1 MASVT
6 TKTRRRRKAKK
17 TAIGHRRKREIRREV
32 RARISALAERL
43 GLAPINQPGDLVDDK
58 SAVPGR

>member
-17 TAIGHRRKREIRREV
+17 AAIGQRRKREIRREV
-32 RARISALAERL
+32 RARISALGERL
-43 GLAPINQPGDLVDDK
+43 GLAPINQPGDLVEDK
-58 SAVPGR
+58 STV